1 MEKLGGLILAA
12 GLSSRMGDYKPLMD
26 IDGRSMIGRVVDMMC
41 EAGAKTIVVV
51 TGHRREE
58 LEAHLENE
66 QVEFVFNPEYATTQQ
81 LESLKLGLSAL
92 KGRCEQI
99 MISPADVPLV
109 SPETVKILMNLEGD
123 FIRPLF
129 HGEPGHPVFLKEDW
143 ISYIKNYDGPGGLKG
158 AVESNSEMKLVSLE
172 VTDKGVILDN
182 DTKEDLERLFR
193 WHNKKDQY
201 V

>member
-26 IDGRSMIGRVVDMMC
+26 VDGRSMIGRVIDMMRN
-41 EAGAKTIVVV
+41 AGARTIVVV

-58 LEAHLENE
+58 LEEHLKKE
-66 QVEFVFNPEYATTQQ
+66 QVEFVFNPDYATTQQ
-81 LESLKLGLSAL
+81 LESLKLGLHAL
-92 KGRCEQI
+92 MGRCEQI

-109 SPETVKILMNLEGD
+109 SPKTVKTLMNLEGD

-129 HGEPGHPVFLKEDW
+129 HGEAGHPVFLKADW
-143 ISYIKNYDGPGGLKG
+143 LPYIENYDGPGGLKG
-158 AVESNSEMKLVSLE
+158 AVESNARLQLVSLE

-193 WHNKKDQY
+193 WHKEKDQY

>member
-12 GLSSRMGDYKPLMD
+12 GLSSRMGEYKPLMD
-26 IDGRSMIGRVVDMMC
+26 IDGRSMIGRVIDMMRK
-41 EAGAKTIVVV
+41 AGAGTIVVV

-58 LEAHLENE
+58 LETHLAKE
-66 QVEFVFNPEYATTQQ
+66 QVEFVFNPDYATTQQ

-92 KGRCEQI
+92 EGRCGQI

-109 SPETVKILMNLEGD
+109 SPETVTTLMNLDGD

-129 HGEPGHPVFLKEDW
+129 HGEPGHPVFLKADW
-143 ISYIKNYDGPGGLKG
+143 ISYIKDYDGPGGLKG
-158 AVESNSEMKLVSLE
+158 AVESNSEMQLISLE

-193 WHNKKDQY
+193 WHERKK
-201 V
+201 